1 MFIQTEKQNN
11 AYKAA
16 YLHKYAG
23 GATTAWYCKVMAKFW
38 LLYFF
43 TVVVAVRDSM
53 NLRQPFQISPTPS
66 IGYQVPTPTT
76 TTDVKSPLPPVNL
89 NAQVWS
95 CFYLI
100 DIYKS
105 KWFYEVKGQDL
116 IPGWLNSWIPKKK
129 NALLWCS
136 IFSKRII
143 ESMLV
148 SFRYFSKWTT
158 YRFDYLSWKI
168 LCDKPRE
175 DFFCAGNKTIQHSTA
190 PCYFT
195 F

>member
-1 MFIQTEKQNN
+1 
-11 AYKAA
+11 
-16 YLHKYAG
+16 
-23 GATTAWYCKVMAKFW
+23 
-38 LLYFF
+38 
-43 TVVVAVRDSM
+43 M
-53 NLRQPFQISPTPS
+53 NLRQPFQISPTPP
-66 IGYQVPTPTT
+66 IRYQVPTPTT
-76 TTDVKSPLPPVNL
+76 TTDVKFPLPPVNL

-95 CFYLI
+95 RYYLI

-116 IPGWLNSWIPKKK
+116 IPGWLNSWIPKKRRRTR
-129 NALLWCS
+129 C
-136 IFSKRII
+136 FGVQY
-143 ESMLV
+143 LV
-148 SFRYFSKWTT
+148 NVSLNQCWFNSDILVNGPT